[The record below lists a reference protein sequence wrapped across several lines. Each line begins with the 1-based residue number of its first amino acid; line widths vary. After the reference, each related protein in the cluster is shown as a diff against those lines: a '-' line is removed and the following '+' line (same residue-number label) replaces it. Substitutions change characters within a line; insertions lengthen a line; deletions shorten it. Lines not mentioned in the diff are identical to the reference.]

1 MTGVTAVSLSCLAV
15 FCRCLLLLSYLAIS
29 SDCLVGPSRYLAPL
43 SRLTVAF
50 VLLSRCLSLSSFL
63 VIFLVVFFTVFCRAL
78 VMVLSEID
86 CGIMCRRI
94 ELCTTSCLRL
104 LHLTFVRKTFQ
115 SMLQDSFARNFWCL
129 ARSSLTLQRCFP
141 SIKHTVSC
149 RMWLDTLMATHSIS
163 KQAVASI
170 NQLCHIWELSSDSNY
185 YKYCS

>member
-78 VMVLSEID
+78 VMFMSEND
-86 CGIMCRRI
+86 CDVMCRRI
-94 ELCTTSCLRL
+94 ELCATSCLRL
-104 LHLTFVRKTFQ
+104 LHLTLVPKTFQ
-115 SMLQDSFARNFWCL
+115 SMLHDSFARTFWCL
-129 ARSSLTLQRCFP
+129 ARISPTLQRYFP
-141 SIKHTVSC
+141 WIKHTVSC
-149 RMWLDTLMATHSIS
+149 RIWLDTLMATHSIS
-163 KQAVASI
+163 KQAVTSI
-170 NQLCHIWELSSDSNY
+170 NQLGHIWEASSDSNY
-185 YKYCS
+185 YNQCS